1 MTTDLFWDPLIAGN
15 IISNFFFSHG
25 SNHIKMTDV
34 LLGCLRNLFP
44 SRQTA
49 AGTNG
54 IDGKFVLKICLA
66 DDQKG

>member
-1 MTTDLFWDPLIAGN
+1 MAK
-15 IISNFFFSHG
+15 
-25 SNHIKMTDV
+25 KMTDV
-34 LLGCLRNLFP
+34 LLGCLRRNLFP

-54 IDGKFVLKICLA
+54 LDGKFVLKICLA